1 MNEIQIFEK
10 PEFGQIRGAI
20 IDGSPWFVGKDVA
33 DILGYQ
39 NKNRDIIRHIDEE
52 DRVQSSEKLNTKMV
66 SSLGQRGGWLI
77 NESGL
82 YSLILSSKLPRAKE
96 FKRWVTSEVLPS
108 LRKNGTY
115 TINEVPEEEMDEG
128 DKQLL
133 ALATTVMTITKRQIQ
148 QHVVLKRLQ
157 KKHDK
162 LEIQHKRLE
171 ESCRQKE
178 IEDEEFKSA
187 IVKRIDN
194 KYEYKHEEAGA
205 LDARRLAERYH
216 IYSKEGKPHSQ
227 LMFAIIWELRIPFR
241 TTGEFDGEFSQTLY
255 RLSEDGERESWK
267 PYLKEPGIR
276 RLDDFVRNGLRR
288 YVHEATYKRKSGN
301 HKAGDHH
308 HWYMSF
314 PEQVGG
320 KEWTFIQRQQNLSS
334 EYRLY
339 EELDDE

>member
-1 MNEIQIFEK
+1 M
-10 PEFGQIRGAI
+10 
-20 IDGSPWFVGKDVA
+20 
-33 DILGYQ
+33 
-39 NKNRDIIRHIDEE
+39 
-52 DRVQSSEKLNTKMV
+52 
-66 SSLGQRGGWLI
+66 
-77 NESGL
+77 

-115 TINEVPEEEMDEG
+115 TINEVLEEEMDEG

-148 QHVVLKRLQ
+148 QHVALKRLQ

-194 KYEYKHEEAGA
+194 KYEYKHEDAGA
-205 LDARRLAERYH
+205 LDARRLAKRYH

-267 PYLKEPGIR
+267 PYLKEHGIR
-276 RLDDFVRNGLRR
+276 RLDEFVRGRLKRF
-288 YVHEATYKRKSGN
+288 VHEATYKRKSGN
-301 HKAGDHH
+301 HKSGDHH

-314 PEQVGG
+314 PEQLGG
-320 KEWTFIQRQQNLSS
+320 KEWTFTQRQQNLSS
-334 EYRLY
+334 EYYLY
-339 EELDDE
+339 EETNDE